1 MSSPELPTLR
11 VTPDDGDSWTRL
23 SIILISALYIVL
35 EDKGG
40 ELEVDRERLHEVT
53 QLMVNGKVG
62 MALDMQHSTEKIL
75 RLITVNLGG
84 EYVN

>member
-1 MSSPELPTLR
+1 
-11 VTPDDGDSWTRL
+11 
-23 SIILISALYIVL
+23 VL